1 MIVMYR
7 PSSPFVVSMFLYIPT
22 TTTAKGSTKN
32 TYPETGEQINCSFR
46 TFGGTEKTVD
56 GVISVENT
64 AIVET
69 WYRPDIKANCIL
81 KDVDGLAY
89 EILGTPE
96 DIEQRHQ
103 FLRFKIRATKGGA

>member
-1 MIVMYR
+1 MYR
-7 PSSPFVVSMFLYIPT
+7 PNSPFTVPMFLLIPT

-32 TYPETGEQINCSFR
+32 TYPETGLRINCSFR

-56 GVISVENT
+56 GVITVEDT
-64 AIVET
+64 AVIET
-69 WYRPDIKANCIL
+69 WYRPDIKSNCEL
-81 KDVDGLAY
+81 EDVDGLRY

-103 FLRFKIRATKGGA
+103 FLRFKIRAIKGGA

>member
-1 MIVMYR
+1 
-7 PSSPFVVSMFLYIPT
+7 MFLLIPT

-32 TYPETGEQINCSFR
+32 TYPETGVRINCSFR

-56 GVISVENT
+56 GVITVENT
-64 AIVET
+64 AVIET
-69 WYRPDIKANCIL
+69 WYRPDIKSNCEL
-81 KDVDGLAY
+81 EDVDGLRY

-103 FLRFKIRATKGGA
+103 FLRFKVRAIKGGA

>member
-1 MIVMYR
+1 
-7 PSSPFVVSMFLYIPT
+7 MFLLIPT

-32 TYPETGEQINCSFR
+32 TYPETGVRINCSFR

-56 GVISVENT
+56 GVITVEDT
-64 AIVET
+64 AVIET
-69 WYRPDIKANCIL
+69 WYRPDIKANCEL
-81 KDVDGLAY
+81 EDVDGLRY

-103 FLRFKIRATKGGA
+103 FLRFKVRAIKGGA

>member
-1 MIVMYR
+1 MYR
-7 PSSPFVVSMFLYIPT
+7 PNSPFTVPMFLLVPT

-32 TYPETGEQINCSFR
+32 TYPETGVRINCSFR

-56 GVISVENT
+56 GVITVENT
-64 AIVET
+64 AVIET
-69 WYRPDIKANCIL
+69 WYRPDIKSNCEL
-81 KDVDGLAY
+81 EDVDGLRY

-103 FLRFKIRATKGGA
+103 FLRFKIRAIKGGA

>member
-1 MIVMYR
+1 MYR
-7 PSSPFVVSMFLYIPT
+7 PNSPFTVPMWLFIPT

-32 TYPETGEQINCSFR
+32 VYPETGLRINCSFR

-56 GVISVENT
+56 GVITVEDT
-64 AIVET
+64 AVIET
-69 WYRPDIKANCIL
+69 WYRPDIKSNCEL
-81 KDVDGLAY
+81 EDVDGLRY

-103 FLRFKIRATKGGA
+103 FLRFKIRAIKGGA

>member
-1 MIVMYR
+1 MYR
-7 PSSPFVVSMFLYIPT
+7 PNSPFTVPMFLLIPT

-32 TYPETGEQINCSFR
+32 TYPETGVRINCSFR

-56 GVISVENT
+56 GVITVENT
-64 AIVET
+64 AVIET
-69 WYRPDIKANCIL
+69 WYRPDIKSNCEL
-81 KDVDGLAY
+81 EDVDGLRY

-103 FLRFKIRATKGGA
+103 FLRFKVRAIKGGA

>member
-1 MIVMYR
+1 MYR
-7 PSSPFVVSMFLYIPT
+7 PNSPFTVPMFLLIPT

-32 TYPETGEQINCSFR
+32 TYPETGVRINCSFR

-56 GVISVENT
+56 GVITVENT
-64 AIVET
+64 AVIET
-69 WYRPDIKANCIL
+69 WYRPDIKSNCEL
-81 KDVDGLAY
+81 ADVDGLRY

-103 FLRFKIRATKGGA
+103 FLRFKIRAIKGGA

>member
-1 MIVMYR
+1 MYR
-7 PSSPFVVSMFLYIPT
+7 PSSPFTVPMFLLIPT

-32 TYPETGEQINCSFR
+32 TYPETGVRINCSFR

-56 GVISVENT
+56 GVITVENT
-64 AIVET
+64 AVIET
-69 WYRPDIKANCIL
+69 WYRPDIKANCEL
-81 KDVDGLAY
+81 ADVNGLRY

-103 FLRFKIRATKGGA
+103 FLRFKIRAIKGGA

>member
-1 MIVMYR
+1 MYR
-7 PSSPFVVSMFLYIPT
+7 PNSPFTVPMFLLIPT

-32 TYPETGEQINCSFR
+32 TYPEKGARINCSFR

-56 GVISVENT
+56 GVITVENT
-64 AIVET
+64 AVIET
-69 WYRPDIKANCIL
+69 WYRPDIKSNCEL
-81 KDVDGLAY
+81 EDVNGLRY

-103 FLRFKIRATKGGA
+103 FLRFKIRAIKGGA

>member
-1 MIVMYR
+1 MYR
-7 PSSPFVVSMFLYIPT
+7 PNSPFTVPMFLLVPT

-32 TYPETGEQINCSFR
+32 TYPETGVRINCIFR

-56 GVISVENT
+56 GVITVENT
-64 AIVET
+64 AVIET
-69 WYRPDIKANCIL
+69 WYRPDIKSNCEL
-81 KDVDGLAY
+81 EDVDGLRY

-103 FLRFKIRATKGGA
+103 FLRFKIRAIKGGA

>member
-1 MIVMYR
+1 MYR
-7 PSSPFVVSMFLYIPT
+7 PNSPFTVPMFLLVPT

-32 TYPETGEQINCSFR
+32 TYPETGVRINCSFR

-56 GVISVENT
+56 GVITVENT
-64 AIVET
+64 AVIET
-69 WYRPDIKANCIL
+69 WYRPDIKSNCEL
-81 KDVDGLAY
+81 EDVDGLRY

-103 FLRFKIRATKGGA
+103 FLRFKVRAIKGGA